1 MKLIIDIDNND
12 YELINKTCV
21 TYDQHTVFH
30 GKEKDKELTLAIFD
44 LVKALKNGTPYEER
58 PQGEWID
65 YSEEG
70 FVECP
75 FCHKAT
81 TCEDNI
87 DELHYCWNCGAKMK
101 GGVE

>member
-1 MKLIIDIDNND
+1 MTNEEAI
-12 YELINKTCV
+12 
-21 TYDQHTVFH
+21 
-30 GKEKDKELTLAIFD
+30 KEIEKWLDGCPFEDTKEAFKRAI
-44 LVKALKNGTPYEER
+44 KALEER

-65 YSEEG
+65 YSEDG

-87 DELHYCWNCGAKMK
+87 DELHYCWNCGAQMS
-101 GGVE
+101 GGEDHD